1 MAIGLR
7 SLSMRLGHP
16 YGVASRFTNEINSK
30 IPALHLLDVK
40 STTGKRDTESLCVQR
55 IKRKEC
61 MPTICLPAVRNGRVH
76 RNYFCSG
83 VSVKSTTLFNDPTPP
98 DTSSNDKKQ
107 KSNEHLQTVF
117 NVLSHTLPRL
127 FVKPLDYSIFHPNL
141 LVENNIRGTRTI
153 GLYNFVKQV
162 ALLRTVGHIKFAYV
176 KFDVLKITMHPEDDT
191 VKIRWTVKGISGL
204 KTMLQFWKFKLW
216 EYEKIRAQE
225 ETWYDG
231 FSTMYVGEDGLVYK
245 HVIDKVIPDQNREAD
260 IISKGPLIAPKLAL
274 LAGLTTSDLSQ
285 FMF

>member
-7 SLSMRLGHP
+7 SLSMRLGP
-16 YGVASRFTNEINSK
+16 YGAASRFTNEINNNK
-30 IPALHLLDVK
+30 PLLHLLDVK
-40 STTGKRDTESLCVQR
+40 STTGKRDTTESLYVQS

-61 MPTICLPAVRNGRVH
+61 MPTIYLPTVRNARVH

-83 VSVKSTTLFNDPTPP
+83 VNVNSTTLFNDSTTT
-98 DTSSNDKKQ
+98 DTGSNDKKR
-107 KSNEHLQTVF
+107 KSNENLQTVF
-117 NVLSHTLPRL
+117 NVLSHTLPKL
-127 FVKPLDYSIFHPNL
+127 FVKPLDYSIFHPKL

-153 GLYNFVKQV
+153 GLYHFVKQI
-162 ALLRTVGHIKFAYV
+162 AILRTVGHIKYAYV

-191 VKIRWTVKGISGL
+191 IKIRWTIKGISGL
-204 KTMLQFWKFKLW
+204 KIMLQFWKFKLW
-216 EYEKIRAQE
+216 EYQKIRDHE
-225 ETWYDG
+225 ESWYDG
-231 FSTMYVGEDGLVYK
+231 FSTMYVGEDGLVFK

-260 IISKGPLIAPKLAL
+260 IITKGPLIAPKLAL